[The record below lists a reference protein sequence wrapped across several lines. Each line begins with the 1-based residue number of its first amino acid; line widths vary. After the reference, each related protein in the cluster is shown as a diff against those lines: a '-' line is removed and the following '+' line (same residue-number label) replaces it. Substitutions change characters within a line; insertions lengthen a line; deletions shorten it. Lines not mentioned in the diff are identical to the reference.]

1 MSDKGKKFLKKSII
15 VVGAGASGLV
25 AAIEAAK
32 RGIDVTLL
40 EADSQAGRKIY
51 ATGNGRCNLRNKK
64 MSEEYFRSR
73 NRDFVK
79 EIIKSFGY
87 RETIS

>member
-1 MSDKGKKFLKKSII
+1 MSDKGKKFLNKSII

-40 EADSQAGRKIY
+40 EA
-51 ATGNGRCNLRNKK
+51 
-64 MSEEYFRSR
+64 
-73 NRDFVK
+73 
-79 EIIKSFGY
+79 
-87 RETIS
+87 